1 MAEWLF
7 HLCEQLEATSLGV
20 WVRESI
26 YGFPILVAVHII
38 TLVFSVGIVVWLDL
52 RLVGVSMTGVPVSR
66 VYRRLM
72 PLAFVG
78 FAVMVLSG
86 GTLLTGFATSAYRNP
101 YFGEARCAVYRRNQR
116 APISHEHRAPDCFMG
131 SIACA
136 ADCGKDGG
144 PHFDRR
150 LDDGDSGGANDVVHA
165 VYPVGIR
172 G

>member
-86 GTLLTGFATSAYRNP
+86 GTLLTGFATSAYKNP
-101 YFGEARCAVYRRNQR
+101 YFRVKLVALLTAGINALVYHTNIERRIALWDRSPMPPTAARMAGL
-116 APISHEHRAPDCFMG
+116 ISIVAWTTVILAGRMMSYTLYTP
-131 SIACA
+131 
-136 ADCGKDGG
+136 
-144 PHFDRR
+144 
-150 LDDGDSGGANDVVHA
+150 
-165 VYPVGIR
+165 
-172 G
+172 